1 MEAVSQMPNLTMA
14 PLEATYLAWIDVR
27 NAGIKN
33 PIEFFEAGGVGM
45 QDGADFDGPGFV
57 RLNFGCPR
65 KTLEEA
71 LRRMSVAMEK
81 LGA

>member
-1 MEAVSQMPNLTMA
+1 MA

-27 NAGIKN
+27 ATGIKS
-33 PIEFFEAGGVGM
+33 PIEFFEAGGIGM

-65 KTLEEA
+65 QTLQEA
-71 LRRMSVAMEK
+71 LRRMASALESLK
-81 LGA
+81 A